1 MMLSS
6 PVGKIA
12 MARSSSRSRHSSS
25 HKWVHG
31 SNYSPRAG
39 NSSSKNAQASQAL
52 QCHDFLR
59 LPQQPAQDPYTTP
72 KNKEICMTDT
82 CSKPTQADRVM
93 KALQAP
99 KKRDEYYGEMTAHKQ
114 RAFDYDDL
122 SVCEFRLTDSPNSGS
137 IGGSTENSS
146 QASESS
152 REQALEEMRGQWS
165 AFTQNIMNVQIAP
178 RNSIRI

>member
-82 CSKPTQADRVM
+82 CSKPT
-93 KALQAP
+93 
-99 KKRDEYYGEMTAHKQ
+99 
-114 RAFDYDDL
+114 
-122 SVCEFRLTDSPNSGS
+122 
-137 IGGSTENSS
+137 
-146 QASESS
+146 
-152 REQALEEMRGQWS
+152 
-165 AFTQNIMNVQIAP
+165 
-178 RNSIRI
+178 